1 MKRNLLFVFIVTLL
15 AAMPLAIYSADKDGG
30 FMKSAR
36 HRGFEGK
43 DSAMGLMKM
52 FKLADDLEITNP
64 QLLQLRM
71 LFQKNCNAMKKNDS
85 KKDLFKQLSDP
96 ALKEEDVKKLAAE
109 AGKAAEER
117 ILARFN
123 MMQEIKKI
131 LTPEQLKKLEE
142 LKNSH
147 VGKRGHRK
155 NSKTGMGK
163 GPGQRFNH
171 EGKHKGFFGKSV
183 ETVVEESKTAE

>member
-1 MKRNLLFVFIVTLL
+1 MKKNLLFVFIVTLL

-30 FMKSAR
+30 FMKFAR
-36 HRGFEGK
+36 HRGSGEN

-71 LFQKNCNAMKKNDS
+71 LFQKNCNAMKNESPRKN
-85 KKDLFKQLSDP
+85 LFKQLSDP
-96 ALKEEDVKKLAAE
+96 SLKEEDVKKLAAE
-109 AGKAAEER
+109 AGKATEKK

-142 LKNSH
+142 IKSSH
-147 VGKRGHRK
+147 IGKRGHRK
-155 NSKTGMGK
+155 GNAM
-163 GPGQRFNH
+163 RFGH
-171 EGKHKGFFGKSV
+171 EGKHKSFFGKSI
-183 ETVVEESKTAE
+183 ETPAEGVKTAE